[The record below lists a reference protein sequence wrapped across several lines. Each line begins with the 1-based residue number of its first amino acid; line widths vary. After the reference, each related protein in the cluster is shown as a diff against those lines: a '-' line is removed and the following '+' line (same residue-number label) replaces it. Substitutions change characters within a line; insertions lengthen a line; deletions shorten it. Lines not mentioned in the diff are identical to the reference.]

1 MNKNAIFAAFVIVLG
16 FVGVFLLSSYLEHNR
31 ITVSKSYDDEDLTVQ
46 GRKLKGYALGAEG
59 LIADW
64 YWMRSLQYMG
74 GKLVS
79 KGIENINIDDLTELN
94 PRLLYPMLDNATDLD
109 PKLMA
114 AFSYGATILPAVDAQ
129 QAIKLTEKG
138 IAHNPDQ
145 WRLYQYL
152 GYIYWKLNDF
162 ERAAMTYESGS
173 KVPGAPEFFNWMA
186 IRMRSEASDRETAR
200 AMYKQMLAEA
210 IDDQS
215 KMIAE
220 FRLKEFAALD
230 EREAI
235 DRALAQLKERT
246 GRCPGR
252 ISEVVPLL
260 STVRL
265 PAGNEFRLD
274 ASGNLVDPFESPY
287 SLDTTTCNV
296 NQTATSRPHA
306 Q

>member
-1 MNKNAIFAAFVIVLG
+1 MNKNAIVAAFVILLG
-16 FVGVFLLSSYLEHNR
+16 FAGVFLLSSYLEHNR
-31 ITVSKSYDDEDLTVQ
+31 ITVSESYEDEDLAVH
-46 GRKLKGYALGAEG
+46 GKKLKGYALGAEG

-64 YWMRSLQYMG
+64 YWMRSLQYFG
-74 GKLVS
+74 GKLVR
-79 KGIENINIDDLTELN
+79 KGIENINIDDLKDLN
-94 PRLLYPMLDNATDLD
+94 PRLLYPLLDNATDLD

-114 AFSYGATILPAVDAQ
+114 AFSYGATILPAVDPQ
-129 QAIKLTEKG
+129 QAIRLTEKG
-138 IAHNPDQ
+138 IANNPDQ

-152 GYIYWKLNDF
+152 GYIYWKMNDF

-186 IRMRSEASDRETAR
+186 IRMRSEAGDRETAR

-210 IDDQS
+210 VDDQS

-235 DRALAQLKERT
+235 NEALSELKQRT
-246 GRCPGR
+246 GKCPGR
-252 ISEVVPLL
+252 LSEVVPLL
-260 STVRL
+260 RAVKL
-265 PAGNEFRLD
+265 PEGNEFRID
-274 ASGNLVDPFESPY
+274 ASGNLVDPFESAY
-287 SLDTTTCNV
+287 SIDTTTCSV
-296 NQTATSRPHA
+296 SQIGRRRM